1 MKSIVAASVLPLLAQ
16 LFSPVVAAES
26 SNLHLDSMKLKKQ
39 QFGMKH
45 IDLDEGR
52 KAAVDDDQLVVMG
65 KGLFDQLIDHEHPDK
80 GTFKQRYWWNA
91 EYYEEE

>member
-1 MKSIVAASVLPLLAQ
+1 MKSTVAASVLPLLAQ

-26 SNLHLDSMKLKKQ
+26 LNPQLSTTKLKKQ
-39 QFGMKH
+39 QFGIKN
-45 IDLDEGR
+45 IDLDDSR
-52 KAAVDDDQLVVMG
+52 KAAVDDDDIVIMG
-65 KGLFDQLIDHEHPDK
+65 KGSFDQLIDHDHPEK